1 MPVYN
6 FKKIAPVPTAD
17 AFIDIVLTRTQ
28 RRTPTVVHEGFKT
41 GVHDGIYDGNVD
53 SNCDSDKDGVATIAD
68 WPCGMWIGGND
79 REEEGT
85 WRWANGHLMSHYDF
99 GGFDPMT
106 GNRSGV
112 YPWGNVNAALTCSH
126 GTPACA
132 SLTFSPAAAWAPA
145 WAPASRA
152 AAPSFLY

>member
-1 MPVYN
+1 M
-6 FKKIAPVPTAD
+6 
-17 AFIDIVLTRTQ
+17 LLC
-28 RRTPTVVHEGFKT
+28 VVGCEKQLIEILSLSEDDQNSMRYKLKGFKT

-53 SNCDSDKDGVATIAD
+53 SNCDSDKDGVATLAD

-106 GNRSGV
+106 GNIGLAYTPGATSTQLSR
-112 YPWGNVNAALTCSH
+112 ALTGRRH
-126 GTPACA
+126 AR
-132 SLTFSPAAAWAPA
+132 L
-145 WAPASRA
+145 
-152 AAPSFLY
+152 